1 MKRPPVLI
9 IINLILLTGGYLYCA
24 YYIFAEMLDH
34 MRGGTGE
41 IGALWP
47 LSFLTF
53 WMIVIYI
60 EILKRNARIILLLG
74 VVSILLS
81 GCAFSELAAITA
93 TSLFFITGIQFI
105 IWSIILLDA
114 RNHSEDICSKCATKY
129 KYWLYSSICFG
140 AGGVFFGGLGYSFW
154 GRLLKRYEAIS
165 LNMYKTMGT
174 LLLLSVLQFIIYFVL
189 CKIIEQRESKINS
202 PEKN

>member
-1 MKRPPVLI
+1 MKRPPLLI

-24 YYIFAEMLDH
+24 YYIVAEMLDH
-34 MRGGTGE
+34 MRGGTYE

-53 WMIVIYI
+53 WMIVIYL
-60 EILKRNARIILLLG
+60 EILKRNAKIILLLG
-74 VVSILLS
+74 LVSLLFS

-114 RNHSEDICSKCATKY
+114 RNHSEDICRKCAKKY
-129 KYWLYSSICFG
+129 KYWLYSAICFG

-154 GRLLKRYEAIS
+154 GRLLKRHEAIS
-165 LNMYKTMGT
+165 LNMYKIMGT
-174 LLLLSVLQFIIYFVL
+174 LLLLSVLQFIIYHILRKRVSGKENQL
-189 CKIIEQRESKINS
+189 
-202 PEKN
+202 PEER